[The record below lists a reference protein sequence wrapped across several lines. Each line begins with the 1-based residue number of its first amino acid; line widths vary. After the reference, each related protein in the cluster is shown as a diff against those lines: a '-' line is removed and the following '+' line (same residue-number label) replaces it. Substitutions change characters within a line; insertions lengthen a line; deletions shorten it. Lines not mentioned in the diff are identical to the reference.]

1 MGRGVG
7 GPESEAGVPLPLR
20 KGQPERSLG
29 WEVAT
34 PLLARGPAPHQPLLL
49 HITLQQQHNRRVALG
64 RLLELLQ
71 CNLVVLILIHLLE
84 DLVHT
89 LLGREPI
96 LVHAHHDHSAHHLVN
111 SLVGQEGGCEHSQ
124 RGQEMGDVRRDP
136 GVAWRTRGR
145 VRILEGDV

>member
-34 PLLARGPAPHQPLLL
+34 PFLARGPAPHQPLLL
-49 HITLQQQHNRRVALG
+49 HVTLQQQHNRWVTLG

-111 SLVGQEGGCEHSQ
+111 SLLGQGGRCEHSPQ
-124 RGQEMGDVRRDP
+124 GQGTGGE
-136 GVAWRTRGR
+136 
-145 VRILEGDV
+145 